1 MTTAAEANRRQLAT
15 LLAHASDRTS
25 AEPASDGPPERVIGQ
40 ADLDWLADREEA
52 RETRWREGA

>member
-40 ADLDWLADREEA
+40 ADLGLA
-52 RETRWREGA
+52 G